1 VGFAVIHRSLSHNV
15 SLGGLAAAEVVDQ
28 PPFHLLLNATF
39 AVIEMYRRASS
50 DPHCVSAVIEAGTIF
65 LVAYASSTRRI
76 ESELAAGTERAQQ
89 LC

>member
-1 VGFAVIHRSLSHNV
+1 MSRWGP
-15 SLGGLAAAEVVDQ
+15 GGLSAAELVD
-28 PPFHLLLNATF
+28 PSPFQLLRDET
-39 AVIEMYRRASS
+39 IKMYRRASS

-65 LVAYASSTRRI
+65 LLADASSTRRI